1 MLALPI
7 SDPIAWLL
15 VSYLF
20 GTLAC
25 GAWTLFVRAAR
36 AVPRLGR
43 RDPVR

>member
-1 MLALPI
+1 MHALPI

-25 GAWTLFVRAAR
+25 GAWTVLAESL
-36 AVPRLGR
+36 RLVQWQRR
-43 RDPVR
+43 RDPAS